1 MVAAL
6 RASWFAWRL
15 PARSRWADDLV
26 AEARLLH
33 RLGFH
38 TAAAMTARAALDR
51 LIRPAI
57 ATGSPSSGKIAE
69 RCSAGLCLRR
79 LVEQRQIESEQ
90 GGVVRR
96 ALRRLNRV
104 CHGQRCDRV
113 EARELLSLALDA
125 RAALLTA
132 KFYV

>member
-1 MVAAL
+1 M
-6 RASWFAWRL
+6 F
-15 PARSRWADDLV
+15 

-57 ATGSPSSGKIAE
+57 AIGSPSSLEIAS
-69 RCSAGLCLRR
+69 RCSAGICLRR
-79 LVEQRQIESEQ
+79 MVEQKQIDSEQ
-90 GGVVRR
+90 GGIVRR
-96 ALRRLNRV
+96 ALRRLNKV
-104 CHGQRCDRV
+104 CHGQRCDGL
-113 EARELLSLALDA
+113 EAGELLTLALEA

-132 KFYV
+132 KFYA